1 MYELNNINYILKP
14 YLTVR
19 LFNLIPTRASDRI
32 KPVTCTL
39 WKQDRT
45 YANV

>member
-1 MYELNNINYILKP
+1 MYELNNINYILKS
-14 YLTVR
+14 Y
-19 LFNLIPTRASDRI
+19 FNLIPTRASDRI